1 MNKFKKTKV
10 YNEYNHITF
19 ICPVCRKSF
28 NGVVKAGFETEVPVK
43 PIYYNDSKLSPL
55 VECPFC
61 EKSGGYF
68 DTAPDMIACDTEI
81 VDIINAL
88 LDKGY
93 SYINESFNGGY
104 MKTLIKNSAFFNNN
118 KKDNYFEDLTTIQY
132 PNVNIDMEESIRNL
146 FHYYQKNY
154 KDLNKEEVK
163 TILKL
168 LVEIYLELKEVP
180 DKEDLIN
187 EVDNITDEN
196 CWMFASSII
205 EFIYDVFKEIFKLD
219 YDTEY
224 EECNGEP
231 FITDNDFNNIVMSLY
246 GYDEDDSNMELHI
259 TSNKITE
266 IVVEGTE
273 QYLMS
278 YKEAREILL
287 RFIKEKLPNLYS
299 LTDMIELY
307 NRVKLYKATHKKE
320 E

>member
-1 MNKFKKTKV
+1 MDTFENKKSYSEKNQV
-10 YNEYNHITF
+10 VF

-43 PIYYNDSKLSPL
+43 PIYYNDSKFAPL

-61 EKSGGYF
+61 ETSGSYF
-68 DTAPDMIACDTEI
+68 NTAPDMITCDHEM
-81 VDIINAL
+81 VDVINAL

-93 SYINESFNGGY
+93 SYINESFNGGH
-104 MKTLIKNSAFFNNN
+104 MKTLIKNSAFFNDN
-118 KKDNYFEDLTTIQY
+118 KKDNYFEDLTAIQY
-132 PNVNIDMEESIRNL
+132 PNVCINMEESIRVL

-154 KDLNKEEVK
+154 KDLNKEEIK
-163 TILKL
+163 IIIELND
-168 LVEIYLELKEVP
+168 EINP
-180 DKEDLIN
+180 DRNNIGNAVLSED
-187 EVDNITDEN
+187 VDFITDEN
-196 CWMFASSII
+196 CWVFASEII
-205 EFIYDVFKEIFKLD
+205 EFIYGVFKEILKMD

-231 FITDNDFNNIVMSLY
+231 FITSNDFNNIVMSLY
-246 GYDEDDSNMELHI
+246 GYNEDNSNMELHI

-266 IVVEGTE
+266 ITVEGTE

-287 RFIKEKLPNLYS
+287 RFIKNKLPNLYS

-307 NRVKLYKATHKKE
+307 KRVKSFKE
-320 E
+320 RK